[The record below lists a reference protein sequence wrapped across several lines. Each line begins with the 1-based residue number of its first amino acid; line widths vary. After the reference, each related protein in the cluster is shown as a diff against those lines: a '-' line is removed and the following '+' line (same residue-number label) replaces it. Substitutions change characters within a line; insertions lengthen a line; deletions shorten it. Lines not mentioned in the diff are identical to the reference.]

1 MSHFIIVF
9 ECFLVCNIMPSSV
22 LLHGNRK
29 KLFTKKLRLLE
40 KGETFERDN
49 KGNLRMSLKF
59 GQVMEDILMTSF
71 DG

>member
-1 MSHFIIVF
+1 
-9 ECFLVCNIMPSSV
+9 MPSSV

-49 KGNLRMSLKF
+49 KGNLRMLLKF

>member
-9 ECFLVCNIMPSSV
+9 ECFFSMQHNAIISFA
-22 LLHGNRK
+22 GNRK
-29 KLFTKKLRLLE
+29 KLFTEKLRLLE

-49 KGNLRMSLKF
+49 KENLRMLLKF